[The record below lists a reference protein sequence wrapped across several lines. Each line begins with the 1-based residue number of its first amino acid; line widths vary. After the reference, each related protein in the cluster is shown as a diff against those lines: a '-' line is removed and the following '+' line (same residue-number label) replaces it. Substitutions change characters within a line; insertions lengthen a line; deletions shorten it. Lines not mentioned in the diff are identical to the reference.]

1 MELIVFIVFLTR
13 SSMDAIFEA
22 LPIEA
27 AGMTMTGGAILNL
40 VVLGVAG
47 IMVLFRTGSS
57 FPFKVWLPFLIVAT
71 LSVAWSPDKGLA
83 IRMLLVLFTYASLF
97 AIPFYMRKKFR
108 SNVWLLK
115 AMIYSSI
122 LPATV
127 GVLEYLYFLDL
138 SGRVK
143 STFYHANIFAF
154 YLSVIV
160 GLIFFLL
167 SSSTMQFKPFIRK
180 MMIPYSGL
188 LMGLIVLTQTRA
200 AWAGVLLILAA
211 FAFFRDRRYLLILLL
226 LPVLLFVPAV
236 SDRLTDLGQGTE
248 YKGGFQS
255 EADAVNSFAWRKLMW
270 QSALEDAAD
279 SPLFGKGLA
288 SFGLNALRFFP
299 LADPNGGYSIR
310 GIGAHN
316 AYVQAGYETGLVGLA
331 CYLSMYFRLISR
343 ALRYFRRD
351 PGGALMLISI
361 ILCYMSESFSDNI
374 FDYGS
379 LNLYFWGLLGIVF
392 AKWDLEFA
400 EARAAPSR
408 SVYRGG
414 MRRIRASLQNHN

>member
-1 MELIVFIVFLTR
+1 MTLLR
-13 SSMDAIFEA
+13 S
-22 LPIEA
+22 
-27 AGMTMTGGAILNL
+27 
-40 VVLGVAG
+40 
-47 IMVLFRTGSS
+47 GSAFS
-57 FPFKVWLPFLIVAT
+57 FKVWLPFLFVAT

-83 IRMLLVLFTYASLF
+83 IRMLLVLVTYASLF

-127 GVLEYLYFLDL
+127 GVLEYFFFRDS
-138 SGRVK
+138 SGRVQ
-143 STFYHANIFAF
+143 STFDHPNVFAF

-211 FAFFRDRRYLLILLL
+211 FAFFRDRRYLLLLLL
-226 LPVLLFVPAV
+226 LPMLLLVPAV
-236 SDRLTDLGQGTE
+236 SDRLDDLGRGTE
-248 YKGGFQS
+248 YKGGFKS
-255 EADAVNSFAWRKLMW
+255 EGDAVNSFAWRKLMW

-279 SPLFGKGLA
+279 TPLFGKGLA

-299 LADPNGGYSIR
+299 LADLKGGYSVK
-310 GIGAHN
+310 GVGAHS

-331 CYLSMYFRLISR
+331 CYLSIYFRLISR
-343 ALRYFRRD
+343 ARRYVRLD
-351 PGGALMLISI
+351 PGGTLMLISI

-392 AKWDLEFA
+392 AKWELESA
-400 EARAAPSR
+400 EAGAAPSR

-414 MRRIRASLQNHN
+414 MRRIGASLQNHN

>member
-1 MELIVFIVFLTR
+1 MELIVFIIFLTR
-13 SSMDAIFEA
+13 SSLDTIFEA
-22 LPIEA
+22 LPIEVGGLA
-27 AGMTMTGGAILNL
+27 MTAGAILNL
-40 VVLGVAG
+40 VVLGLG
-47 IMVLFRTGSS
+47 IMTLLRTGSS

-83 IRMLLVLFTYASLF
+83 IRMLLVLFTYAIFF

-127 GVLEYLYFLDL
+127 GLLEYLYFLDG

-143 STFYHANIFAF
+143 STFYHPNIFAF
-154 YLSVIV
+154 YLTVIV

-167 SSSTMQFKPFIRK
+167 SSSTMEFKPFFRK
-180 MMIPYSGL
+180 IMIPYAGL
-188 LMGLIVLTQTRA
+188 LMGLIVLTQTRG
-200 AWAGVLLILAA
+200 AWAGVLLILTA
-211 FAFFRDRRYLLILLL
+211 FAFFKDRRYLLLLLL
-226 LPVLLFVPAV
+226 LPMLLFVPAV
-236 SDRLTDLGQGTE
+236 SDRLNDLGHGTE

-255 EADAVNSFAWRKLMW
+255 EADTVNSFAWRTLMW

-279 SPLFGKGLA
+279 TPLFGKGLA
-288 SFGLNALRFFP
+288 SFGSNALRFFP
-299 LADPNGGYSIR
+299 MADPNGGYSIK
-310 GIGAHN
+310 GIGAHS

-351 PGGALMLISI
+351 PGGAVMLISI
-361 ILCYMSESFSDNI
+361 ILCYMSESFSDNM
-374 FDYGS
+374 FDYGAV
-379 LNLYFWGLLGIVF
+379 NLYFWGLLGIVF
-392 AKWDLEFA
+392 AKWDLEVA

-414 MRRIRASLQNHN
+414 MRRIGASLQNHN

>member
-1 MELIVFIVFLTR
+1 MELIVFIIFLTR

-27 AGMTMTGGAILNL
+27 GGLTMTGGAILNL

-47 IMVLFRTGSS
+47 IMTLLRTGSS
-57 FPFKVWLPFLIVAT
+57 FPFKVWLPFLFVAA
-71 LSVAWSPDKGLA
+71 LSVAWAPDKGLA

-127 GVLEYLYFLDL
+127 GVLQYLLFPNDT
-138 SGRVK
+138 GRVQ
-143 STFYHANIFAF
+143 STFDHPNVFAF

-160 GLIFFLL
+160 GVIFFLL
-167 SSSTMQFKPFIRK
+167 SSSMVKFKPFIRK

-188 LMGLIVLTQTRA
+188 LIGLMVLTQTRS
-200 AWAGVLLILAA
+200 AWFGVLLILGA
-211 FAFFRDRRYLLILLL
+211 FAFFRDRRYLLLLLL
-226 LPVLLFVPAV
+226 LPMLLFVPAV
-236 SDRLTDLGQGTE
+236 SDRLNDLGHGTE

-255 EADAVNSFAWRKLMW
+255 EADTVNSFAWRTLMW

-279 SPLFGKGLA
+279 TPLFGKGLA

-299 LADPNGGYSIR
+299 MADPNGGYSIK
-310 GIGAHN
+310 GIGAHS

-331 CYLSMYFRLISR
+331 CYLSIFFRLISR
-343 ALRYFRRD
+343 ARRYFRRD
-351 PGGALMLISI
+351 PGGTLMLISI
-361 ILCYMSESFSDNI
+361 ILCYMSECFSDNI
-374 FDYGS
+374 FEYGS

-392 AKWDLEFA
+392 AKWELETA

-414 MRRIRASLQNHN
+414 MRRIGASLQNHN

>member
-1 MELIVFIVFLTR
+1 MELIVFIIFLTR

-22 LPIEA
+22 FPIEA
-27 AGMTMTGGAILNL
+27 GGLTMTAGAILNL

-47 IMVLFRTGSS
+47 IMTLRTGSS

-83 IRMLLVLFTYASLF
+83 IRMLLVLVTYAGLF

-108 SNVWLLK
+108 SNAWLFK
-115 AMIYSSI
+115 AIIYSSI

-127 GVLEYLYFLDL
+127 GLLEYFYFLDP

-143 STFYHANIFAF
+143 STFDHPNVFAF

-180 MMIPYSGL
+180 MMIPYAGL

-211 FAFFRDRRYLLILLL
+211 FAFFKDRRYLLLLLL
-226 LPVLLFVPAV
+226 LPMLLLVPAV
-236 SDRLTDLGQGTE
+236 SDRLDDLGRGTE

-255 EADAVNSFAWRKLMW
+255 EADTVNSFAWRTLMW

-279 SPLFGKGLA
+279 TPLFGKGLA

-299 LADPNGGYSIR
+299 MADPNGGYSIK
-310 GIGAHN
+310 GIGAHSV
-316 AYVQAGYETGLVGLA
+316 YVQAGYETGLVGLA
-331 CYLSMYFRLISR
+331 CYLSIYFRLISR
-343 ALRYFRRD
+343 ARRYFRRD
-351 PGGALMLISI
+351 PGGTLMLISI
-361 ILCYMSESFSDNI
+361 ILCYMSECFSDNI
-374 FDYGS
+374 FEYGS

-392 AKWDLEFA
+392 AKWELESA

-414 MRRIRASLQNHN
+414 MRRIGASLQNHN